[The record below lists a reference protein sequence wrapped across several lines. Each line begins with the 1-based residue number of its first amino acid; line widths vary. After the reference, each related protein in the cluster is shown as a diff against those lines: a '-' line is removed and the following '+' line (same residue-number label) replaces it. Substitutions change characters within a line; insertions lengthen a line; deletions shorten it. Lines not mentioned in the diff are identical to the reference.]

1 MQMSISSVL
10 LNERIVV
17 LEWVPLRFTKTVLRA
32 ITVCSEKLRRLVL
45 FSEIKINGQID
56 TEDNFIGLKK
66 LFGSLRQGD
75 IILK

>member
-1 MQMSISSVL
+1 MQMSISCVL

-17 LEWVPLRFTKTVLRA
+17 LEWVQLRFTKTVLRA

-75 IILK
+75 IILN